1 MRYIHISGFVTDV
14 PEHLEHLYKD
24 SPSWKKYEHQEIEA
38 ELSTEQIVS
47 VAKKRGID
55 TRKPKK
61 QLVDELSFGD
71 SKKPKEF
78 DDDIV

>member
-1 MRYIHISGFVTDV
+1 MRYIHISGFIQNV

-24 SPSWKKYEHQEIEA
+24 SPSWKKYANEEVQT
-38 ELSTEQIVS
+38 ELSTKQIEG

-55 TRKPKK
+55 TKKPKK
-61 QLVDELSFGD
+61 QLVDELIVGD